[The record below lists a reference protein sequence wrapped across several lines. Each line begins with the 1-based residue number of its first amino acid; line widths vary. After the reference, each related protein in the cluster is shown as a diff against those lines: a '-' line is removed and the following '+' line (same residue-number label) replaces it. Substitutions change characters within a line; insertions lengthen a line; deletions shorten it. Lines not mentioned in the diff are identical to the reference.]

1 MRGSVYLAVRDFDRL
16 ASFYEKALDMKVSTL
31 NDRRSA
37 MFKCKNLNRCLMNG
51 YYDDVVMH
59 NNV

>member
-1 MRGSVYLAVRDFDRL
+1 MAVRDFDRL

-31 NDRRSA
+31 NGRLSA
-37 MFKCKNLNRCLMNG
+37 MFKCKSLNLCLMNG
-51 YYDDVVMH
+51 YYDDVVLH